1 MGDRYDALV
10 LNANN
15 LQELAMKYVSAVT
28 SLLLVSTLTLAGC
41 GGNDSTAED
50 PTTGDSTT
58 TETPTETPAGE
69 APTADAPAGDTP
81 AETPTA
87 EAPDTPAAEAPAGS
101 QVYEEPNGLF
111 EVAFPSGYEFQETGS
126 GVVFVSADDQ
136 FGGSIDFGPAQGQ
149 QLTDEQLET
158 GLKQEYETR
167 LTEVEWQG
175 TEVQPD
181 GSLRLDW
188 IGTDPQGNV
197 LDSVSFVE
205 QRGDN
210 IFILNLHGI
219 NAQYANYNTDAQ
231 TIVNAYRINE

>member
-1 MGDRYDALV
+1 
-10 LNANN
+10 
-15 LQELAMKYVSAVT
+15 MKYVSAVT
-28 SLLLVSTLTLAGC
+28 SLLLVSTLALAGC
-41 GGNDSTAED
+41 GGGDSAAED
-50 PTTGDSTT
+50 PTTGDSAT
-58 TETPTETPAGE
+58 TE
-69 APTADAPAGDTP
+69 TP
-81 AETPTA
+81 AETPTG
-87 EAPDTPAAEAPAGS
+87 EAPSADAPATGDAPAETPTAQAPATEAPAGS
-101 QVYEEPNGLF
+101 QVYQEPSGLF

-136 FGGSIDFGPAQGQ
+136 FGGSVDFGPAQGQ
-149 QLTDEQLET
+149 QLTNDQLET

-231 TIVNAYRINE
+231 SIVNTYRINE

>member
-15 LQELAMKYVSAVT
+15 LQKLAMKYVSTVT
-28 SLLLVSTLTLAGC
+28 SLLLVSALALVGC
-41 GGNDSTAED
+41 GGNDSAAEE
-50 PTTGDSTT
+50 PTTGDSAT
-58 TETPTETPAGE
+58 TETPAETPTGE
-69 APTADAPAGDTP
+69 APSADAPAGDTP
-81 AETPTA
+81 AETP
-87 EAPDTPAAEAPAGS
+87 DTPTADAPAGS
-101 QVYEEPNGLF
+101 QVYEEPSGLF

-149 QLTDEQLET
+149 QLTDDQLET

-181 GSLRLDW
+181 GSIRLDW